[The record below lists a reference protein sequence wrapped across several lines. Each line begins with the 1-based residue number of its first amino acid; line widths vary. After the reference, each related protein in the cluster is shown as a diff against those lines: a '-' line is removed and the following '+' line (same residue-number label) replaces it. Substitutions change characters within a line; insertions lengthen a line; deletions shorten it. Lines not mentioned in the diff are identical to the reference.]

1 LPQKPRQ
8 QGEEVAAT
16 KDRIM
21 DSTAELFR
29 RQGYT
34 GTGIKQILASAN
46 APFGSLYHF
55 FPGGKEQLG
64 AETIRS
70 SGRLYE
76 QIFVTI
82 AAQAPDVPTAVSEFF
97 SGAAQTLIETD
108 YADAC
113 PIATV
118 ALEVASTN
126 EQLREACAEV
136 FAGWIAGATQYFI
149 LAGIAPDAA
158 RELAF
163 SMLCLLEG
171 AFVFCRAMHST
182 EPLEVA
188 GASAVAAVTA
198 ALQLAPR
205 RSQKRPGRKKPS
217 GAES

>member
-1 LPQKPRQ
+1 
-8 QGEEVAAT
+8 
-16 KDRIM
+16 M

-70 SGRLYE
+70 SGQLYLE
-76 QIFVTI
+76 LFATI
-82 AAQAPDVPTAVSEFF
+82 AAQAPDVPTAVGDFF
-97 SGAAQTLIETD
+97 IGAAETLVQTD

-126 EQLREACAEV
+126 EQLRQASADV
-136 FAGWIAGATQYFI
+136 FDSWISGATEYFVA
-149 LAGIAPDAA
+149 AGISRAQA
-158 RELAF
+158 RELAL

-171 AFVFCRAMHST
+171 AFVFCRAMRST
-182 EPLEVA
+182 EALQVA
-188 GASAVAAVTA
+188 GASAVAAVAA
-198 ALQLAPR
+198 ALEP
-205 RSQKRPGRKKPS
+205 
-217 GAES
+217 